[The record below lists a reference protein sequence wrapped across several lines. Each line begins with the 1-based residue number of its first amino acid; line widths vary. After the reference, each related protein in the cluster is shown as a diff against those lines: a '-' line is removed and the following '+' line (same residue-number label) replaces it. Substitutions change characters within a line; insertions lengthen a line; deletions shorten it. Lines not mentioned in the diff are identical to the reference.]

1 VDWVEVCKK
10 KKEQTLLI
18 VFFLTFY
25 TSLQSEYLVGY
36 LDVKISFRI
45 RQLLLPFKRV
55 KASHKFWKM
64 AKSRL

>member
-45 RQLLLPFKRV
+45 RQLLLPF
-55 KASHKFWKM
+55 
-64 AKSRL
+64 